1 MHMNAYVERVIESVR
16 QKHGNEPEF
25 VQTVEEVL
33 SSLSP
38 VIDKHPEY
46 EKADLLGRIVEPER
60 MFTFR
65 VCWMAYIRRSFYGA
79 SKRDNF
85 QPEVKS

>member
-38 VIDKHPEY
+38 VQYFAFTLYKCNLTFSTGHLY
-46 EKADLLGRIVEPER
+46 MDLG
-60 MFTFR
+60 
-65 VCWMAYIRRSFYGA
+65 
-79 SKRDNF
+79 
-85 QPEVKS
+85 